1 MIEIRNIN
9 KIYFGKNIRTKVL
22 DEINLNIDEGEFICI
37 YGPSGCGK
45 TTLLNII
52 GLMDTYTSGTYLF
65 NGKKISQKEDKEFN
79 RLRNSEFGYI
89 FQDFNLIPDL
99 NVLENICVPMG
110 YGGVKKKTRELR
122 SKMLLEKVGLVERLK
137 HFPEQLSG
145 GEKQRVAIARAIS
158 NNPKIILADEPTGSL
173 DQENGLKIM
182 EILKD
187 LNKQGTTIIMVTHD
201 VNLSNYATRVIKI
214 LDGKIIK

>member
-1 MIEIRNIN
+1 MIRMRNVN
-9 KIYFGKNIRTKVL
+9 KIYVGKNIRTKVL
-22 DEINLNIDEGEFICI
+22 DEINLNIDEREFICI

-52 GLMDTYTSGTYLF
+52 GLMDTYTSGTYSF
-65 NGKKISQKEDKEFN
+65 NEKNINQKEEKEFN
-79 RLRNSEFGYI
+79 KLRNSQFGYI

-110 YGGVKKKTRELR
+110 YGGVKKKDRELR
-122 SKMLLEKVGLVERLK
+122 AKKLLEKVGLSERSK
-137 HFPEQLSG
+137 HFPDQLSG

-158 NNPKIILADEPTGSL
+158 NNPKVILADEPTGSL
-173 DQENGLKIM
+173 DQENGIKIM

-214 LDGKIIK
+214 LDGKII

>member
-1 MIEIRNIN
+1 MIKMRNVN
-9 KIYFGKNIRTKVL
+9 KIYYGKNIRTKVL

-52 GLMDTYTSGTYLF
+52 GLMDTYTSGTYSF
-65 NGKKISQKEDKEFN
+65 NEKNINKKEEKEFSK
-79 RLRNSEFGYI
+79 LRNSQFGYI
-89 FQDFNLIPDL
+89 FQNFNLIPDL

-110 YGGVKKKTRELR
+110 YGGIRKKARELR
-122 SKMLLEKVGLVERLK
+122 AKELLEKVGLLERLK

-158 NNPKIILADEPTGSL
+158 NNPKVILADEPTGSL
-173 DQENGLKIM
+173 DQENGIKIM
-182 EILKD
+182 EILKE
-187 LNKQGTTIIMVTHD
+187 LHKQGTTVIMVTHD
-201 VNLSNYATRVIKI
+201 VNLSIYATRVINI
-214 LDGKIIK
+214 LDGKII